1 MKMLQ
6 FQVLS
11 KGMMYA
17 GACAV
22 VFNVFLFF
30 FLRGLG
36 LSHSH
41 SHSHGGGSKHGHS
54 HGGGGSNI
62 AHTRFENEGE
72 GT

>member
-41 SHSHGGGSKHGHS
+41 SHGGGSKHGHS